1 MDVHIIMMHGVFF
14 MSKKI
19 NYLNKI
25 YEKNHE
31 TGDYIVEV
39 SLDSY
44 TDIFNEWDHASYKK
58 RDMDPELALFIENCS
73 LEIPFKYGINICF
86 CLPKEVQNTEKEKII
101 ESGFKTYYNF
111 YTDFEMKDLRY
122 SYRKVAGYI
131 ITSFLLLSIA
141 YILSGKSHD
150 IFFNTLTQGFTVGG
164 WVFLWEAISFFFFKK
179 SSKVDTIRNYERL
192 ANAPIYFRYDSHQN

>member
-1 MDVHIIMMHGVFF
+1 MMHGVFF

-86 CLPKEVQNTEKEKII
+86 YLPKEIQNTEKEKVI

-131 ITSFLLLSIA
+131 ITSFLLLAVA
-141 YILSGKSHD
+141 YILSGKSD
-150 IFFNTLTQGFTVGG
+150 DLFFSTITQCFTVGG
-164 WVFLWEAISFFFFKK
+164 WVFLWEAISFSFFKK
-179 SSKVDTIRNYERL
+179 SSKVDTIKNYQRL
-192 ANAPIYFRYDSHQN
+192 ARAPIYFRYDSHKN